1 MELVFDKIAEI
12 EKRAMNIS
20 AEVDA
25 EKNSYSQKLEAEFE
39 KLDRLYDEKLSKL
52 VEDKTYEEEKKS
64 DDIINQ
70 LCELQSKSISELQTY
85 FKDNMAEWEEK
96 IFKNITE

>member
-1 MELVFDKIAEI
+1 MELIFDKIAEI

-52 VEDKTYEEEKKS
+52 VEGKTCEEEKKS

>member
-52 VEDKTYEEEKKS
+52 VEDKTCEEEKKS